1 MVPKDF
7 SNSVG
12 ILGTW
17 LKASKIPHTFTC
29 RIQPH
34 ARHLLQKPH
43 FLKFNGKSSS
53 SGDSLDLGWGS
64 EEEIRVLI

>member
-17 LKASKIPHTFTC
+17 LKASKMPHTFTC
-29 RIQPH
+29 KIQPH

-43 FLKFNGKSSS
+43 FLEFRGKSVSS
-53 SGDSLDLGWGS
+53 SDILGLDWGS